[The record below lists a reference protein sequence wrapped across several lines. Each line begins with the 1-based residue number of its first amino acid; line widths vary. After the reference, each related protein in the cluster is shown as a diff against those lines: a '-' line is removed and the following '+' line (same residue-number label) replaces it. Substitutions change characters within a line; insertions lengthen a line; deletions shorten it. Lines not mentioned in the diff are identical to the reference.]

1 MGMVNSR
8 GGRVKK
14 LAYQM
19 TDSDIQK
26 EINEINDR
34 LAGMSLGYSDR
45 WNSERDQIIQRKAVL
60 MNVLAYRERLGVT
73 P

>member
-1 MGMVNSR
+1 MNR
-8 GGRVKK
+8 FDTWN
-14 LAYQM
+14 M
-19 TDSDIQK
+19 TDLEIQI
-26 EINEINDR
+26 EIDEINDR